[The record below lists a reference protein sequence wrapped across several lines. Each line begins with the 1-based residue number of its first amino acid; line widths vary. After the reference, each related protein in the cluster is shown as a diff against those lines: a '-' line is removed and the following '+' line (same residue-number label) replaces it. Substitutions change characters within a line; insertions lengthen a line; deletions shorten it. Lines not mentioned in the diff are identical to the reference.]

1 MNYYGSMQFHR
12 IAAAA
17 LLTCLAGVSQA
28 HISSSPATFS
38 DVSVRLA
45 QAGTTDTTGQT
56 ALPSAT
62 TAEKVEKVPDDP
74 GVTEQRTAELM
85 YQVLVGEISAN
96 GGDPGSAFQLLLD
109 AARKSGDDRLFRRAA
124 EVALQARAGD
134 SALAAARAW
143 KEAKPA
149 SREANGM
156 VLQILVAL
164 NRVEESALPLAREIA
179 LTEPAE
185 KLRAYNALPAL
196 YARATDKKAARAVVE
211 KALAQDLEKPAIPSE
226 GSAAWVAV
234 GRMRLGAGDLD
245 GTLEAARRSQALD
258 GQSEGA
264 AILALE
270 LMASKRNDAEEVVKR
285 YLDSTKPPL
294 PEIRLAYARALLE
307 AMRNGEATRE
317 IQTITVESP
326 RFSEGWLLR
335 GSQEAQDGHYAD
347 AEQSIKTFLELLP
360 AAPAN
365 ANPAVVAA
373 VARGRD
379 QAFLVM
385 AQVAEKRGDTA
396 GANAWL
402 ARVSSP
408 QALATAQLRRASLL
422 AGQGKM
428 AEARALLRGLP
439 ERDPVDARVKLMA
452 EVQLLRDNQQAQ
464 EAYRLLADAHAKAP
478 DDIDLTYDLAMTA
491 EKLGRNEE
499 MERLL
504 REVIARKPDFQH
516 AYNALGYSL
525 ADRGVRL
532 PEAKDLIQKA
542 LSFAP
547 DDPFIRD
554 SLGWVEFRMGRND
567 EALRILEAAYKT
579 RPDAEI
585 GAHLGEV
592 LWVSGKKDRAVA
604 VFRESLLLSPDNES
618 LMQVIKRLQVKL

>member
-1 MNYYGSMQFHR
+1 MQLHR

-17 LLTCLAGVSQA
+17 LIACLAGASQA
-28 HISSSPATFS
+28 HITPSPITSSDGPGGF
-38 DVSVRLA
+38 VRLA
-45 QAGTTDTTGQT
+45 QASTTDTTGQT

-74 GVTEQRTAELM
+74 DISEQRNAELM
-85 YQVLVGEISAN
+85 YEVLVGEISAN

-134 SALAAARAW
+134 SALVAARAW
-143 KEAKPA
+143 KDAKPA

-185 KLRAYNALPAL
+185 KLRAYNALPSL
-196 YARATDKKAARAVVE
+196 YARATDKKAARVVVE
-211 KALAQDLEKPAIPSE
+211 KALAQDLQKPAVPAE
-226 GSAAWVAV
+226 GAAAWVAV

-245 GTLEAARRSQALD
+245 GTLDAARRSQALD
-258 GQSEGA
+258 IQSEGA

-270 LMASKRNDAEEVVKR
+270 LMAAKRSDAEDLVKR
-285 YLDSTKPPL
+285 YLDSAKPPL
-294 PEIRLAYARALLE
+294 PEIRLAYARGLLD

-326 RFSEGWLLR
+326 RFPDGWLLR
-335 GSQEAQDGHYAD
+335 GSQEAQDGHFND
-347 AEQSIKTFLELLP
+347 AEQSIKTFLDLLGTAP
-360 AAPAN
+360 AAS
-365 ANPAVVAA
+365 NPAVAAA

-379 QAFLVM
+379 QAYLVM
-385 AQVAEKRGDTA
+385 AQVAEKRGDTTA
-396 GANAWL
+396 ATAWL
-402 ARVSSP
+402 NRVSSP

-422 AGQGKM
+422 AGQGKLP
-428 AEARALLRGLP
+428 EARALLRSLP
-439 ERDPVDARVKLMA
+439 ERDAGDARVKLMA
-452 EVQLLRDNQQAQ
+452 EVQLLRDNQRAE
-464 EAYRLLADAHAKAP
+464 EAYQLLSEAHNKAP
-478 DDIDLTYDLAMTA
+478 DDVDLTYDLAMNA
-491 EKLGRNEE
+491 EKLGRNDE

-504 REVIARKPDFQH
+504 RDVIARKPDFQH
-516 AYNALGYSL
+516 AYNALGYSF

-532 PEAKDLIQKA
+532 PEAKELIQKA

-567 EALRILEAAYKT
+567 EALRILEAAYKA

-592 LWVSGKKDRAVA
+592 LWVSGKKERAIA
-604 VFRESLLLSPDNES
+604 IFKEGLLLSPGNES
-618 LMQVIKRLQVKL
+618 LLAVIKRLQVKL